1 MCAQL
6 LTLNVGFSAQHPL
19 LVCRSQTEIPWMNL
33 LIENGSGLYVLPFTN
48 PQTISPKCNF
58 NTSMFSFLK

>member
-6 LTLNVGFSAQHPL
+6 LTLNVGFSASTTYL
-19 LVCRSQTEIPWMNL
+19 FVEARLKFLGMNL
-33 LIENGSGLYVLPFTN
+33 LIENGSGLCVLPFTN
-48 PQTISPKCNF
+48 PQTISLKCNF